1 MPEHYYSGMVA
12 PEKQYFGMTCR
23 SATTPTSRHSG
34 NRNHAGVVLLRHGC
48 AGVLILRHA
57 NQRGIIALWHIM
69 PEHYFSGATMPECC
83 YSGAAMPECYH
94 SGMVAPEENGR

>member
-23 SATTPTSRHSG
+23 SATTPTP
-34 NRNHAGVVLLRHGC
+34 LRHGC
-48 AGVLILRHA
+48 AGVLLLRHD
-57 NQRGIIALWHIM
+57 NQRGVVALWHIM

-83 YSGAAMPECYH
+83 YSGETMLECYY
-94 SGMVAPEENGR
+94 SGMIAPEENGQ